1 MKKALLLLCMITL
14 MKFNVLAAT
23 YETDI
28 INGIS
33 TGDINIS
40 ITEYNTAGDLVDNEM
55 VMPGQKVEKVIGIT
69 NNGSQS
75 WIRAKIEFTKYLTDN
90 DVEIASDK
98 WIKLGNYFYYTE
110 PVGKNEHVE
119 LMRAINIPGS
129 LTESVTG
136 DTFKLNTTVDAVQV
150 ANFTP
155 DFTSGDPWFGTVIE
169 GCLHSNPDV
178 KVNSTSDEFSI
189 AFEGGAEG
197 IVRVGDNFFNNWSD
211 LMPGDTLR
219 DKVILKNNYSRSV
232 SIYFRTEVLD
242 DNDLSKAINL
252 KIYNDSTLIYNGAL
266 NRSLDEILLGKLN
279 KGDTLELNYE
289 VSLPA
294 ELTNK
299 YALSNAKT
307 KWYFRCVVNGSGSNS
322 SGGGTGG
329 SIIDWFKRDNTSSI
343 ELERSPETSSIQ
355 KSVDVDLSG
364 DNKKHIK
371 TGDESQLELY
381 IASTLFFGL
390 LAIILILVDKKRK
403 KDEDK

>member
-1 MKKALLLLCMITL
+1 MITL

-40 ITEYNTAGDLVDNEM
+40 ITAGDLVDNEM
-55 VMPGQKVEKVIGIT
+55 VMPGQRVEKVIGIT

-75 WIRAKIEFTKYLTDN
+75 WIRAKLEFNKYLTDN
-90 DVEIASDK
+90 DVEIASEK
-98 WIKLGNYFYYTE
+98 WKKFGDYYYYTE

-119 LMRAINIPGS
+119 LTKAINIPGS

-155 DFTSGDPWFGTVIE
+155 DFTSSDPWFGTVIE

-178 KVNSTSDEFSI
+178 KVDNTSDEFSI
-189 AFEGGAEG
+189 TFEGGAEG

-211 LMPGDTLR
+211 LMPGDTLK
-219 DKVILKNNYSRSV
+219 DKVILKNSYSRAV

-252 KIYNDSTLIYNGAL
+252 KIYNGSTLIYDGAL
-266 NRSLDEILLGKLN
+266 NKSLDEILLGKLN
-279 KGDTLELNYE
+279 KGDTLELSYE

-299 YALSNAKT
+299 YALSNART
-307 KWYFRCVVNGSGSNS
+307 KWYFRCVVQSSGSNGVNS
-322 SGGGTGG
+322 SNN
-329 SIIDWFKRDNTSSI
+329 IIDWLKGDNISSI
-343 ELERSPETSSIQ
+343 ELERSPEASSIQ
-355 KSVDVDLSG
+355 KSVDVDLSKN
-364 DNKKHIK
+364 NKKHIK
-371 TGDESQLELY
+371 TGDNSQLGLY

-390 LAIILILVDKKRK
+390 LAIILILMDKKRK

>member
-75 WIRAKIEFTKYLTDN
+75 WIRAKIEFTKYLTDS
-90 DVEIASDK
+90 DIEIASDK
-98 WIKLGNYFYYTE
+98 WKKYGGYYYYTE
-110 PVGKNEHVE
+110 PVGKDEHID
-119 LMRAINIPGS
+119 LIRAINIPGS

-136 DTFKLNTTVDAVQV
+136 DTFKMNTTVDAVQV
-150 ANFTP
+150 DNFTP
-155 DFTSGDPWFGTVIE
+155 DFTSSDPWFGTVIE
-169 GCLHSNPDV
+169 ACLHSNPDV
-178 KVNSTSDEFSI
+178 KIDSTSDKFSI

-197 IVRVGDNFFNNWSD
+197 IVRVGDNFFNNWSN
-211 LMPGDTLR
+211 LMPGDTLE
-219 DKVILKNNYSRSV
+219 DKVILKNNYSKAV
-232 SIYFRTEVLD
+232 NIYFRTEVLD
-242 DNDLSKAINL
+242 DNALAKAIHL
-252 KIYNDSTLIYNGAL
+252 KIYNGSTLIFDGAL
-266 NRSLDEILLGKLN
+266 NKALDEILLGKIN
-279 KGDTLELNYE
+279 KCDSIELSYE
-289 VSLPA
+289 LSLPA
-294 ELTNK
+294 ELNNK
-299 YALSNAKT
+299 YALNTAKT
-307 KWYFRCVVNGSGSNS
+307 KWYFRCEVKSSGSS
-322 SGGGTGG
+322 GGTGG
-329 SIIDWFKRDNTSSI
+329 NSIIDWIKGDNTSSI

-364 DNKKHIK
+364 NNKKHIK
-371 TGDESQLELY
+371 TGDDSQLGLY
-381 IASTLFFGL
+381 TASTLLFGL

>member
-1 MKKALLLLCMITL
+1 

-40 ITEYNTAGDLVDNEM
+40 ITEYNTAGDLVNNEM
-55 VMPGQKVEKVIGIT
+55 VMPGQRVEKVIGIT

-75 WIRAKIEFTKYLTDN
+75 WIRAKIDFNKYLTDN

-98 WIKLGNYFYYTE
+98 WKKFGDYYYYTE
-110 PVGKNEHVE
+110 PVGKKEHIE
-119 LMRAINIPGS
+119 LIKAINIPGS

-155 DFTSGDPWFGTVIE
+155 DFTSSDPWFGTVIE
-169 GCLHSNPDV
+169 GCLHSNTDV
-178 KVNSTSDEFSI
+178 KVDNTSDEFSI
-189 AFEGGAEG
+189 TFEGGAEG

-211 LMPGDTLR
+211 LMPGDTLK
-219 DKVILKNNYSRSV
+219 DKVILKNSYNRAV

-242 DNDLSKAINL
+242 DNDLSKTINL
-252 KIYNDSTLIYNGAL
+252 RIYNGSTLIYDGAL
-266 NRSLDEILLGKLN
+266 NKSLDEILLGKLN
-279 KGDTLELNYE
+279 KGDALELSYE
-289 VSLPA
+289 ISLPA

-307 KWYFRCVVNGSGSNS
+307 KWYFRCVVQSSGSNGGNS
-322 SGGGTGG
+322 S
-329 SIIDWFKRDNTSSI
+329 SNIIDWLKGDNTSSI
-343 ELERSPETSSIQ
+343 EIERSPETSSIQ
-355 KSVDVDLSG
+355 KSVDVDLSKN
-364 DNKKHIK
+364 NKKHIK
-371 TGDESQLELY
+371 TGDDSQLGLY

>member
-1 MKKALLLLCMITL
+1 MITL

-40 ITEYNTAGDLVDNEM
+40 ITEYNTAGDLVDNET
-55 VMPGQKVEKVIGIT
+55 VMPGQRVEKVIGIT
-69 NNGSQS
+69 NNGSSS

-90 DVEIASDK
+90 DIEIASNK
-98 WIKLGNYFYYTE
+98 WKKYGDYYYYTE
-110 PVGKNEHVE
+110 SIGKSEHID
-119 LMRAINIPGS
+119 LMKAINIPGS

-136 DTFKLNTTVDAVQV
+136 DTFKMNTTIDAVQV

-155 DFTSGDPWFGTVIE
+155 DFTSSDPWFGTVIE
-169 GCLHSNPDV
+169 ACLHSNPDV
-178 KVNSTSDEFSI
+178 KVDSSSNEFSI

-197 IVRVGDNFFNNWSD
+197 IVRVGDNFFDNWSN
-211 LMPGDTLR
+211 LMPGDTLK
-219 DKVILKNNYSRSV
+219 DKVILKNNYNRAV

-252 KIYNDSTLIYNGAL
+252 RIYNGSTLIYDGAL
-266 NRSLDEILLGKLN
+266 NKALDEILLGKLN
-279 KGDTLELNYE
+279 KGDSIKLNYE
-289 VSLPA
+289 LSLPA
-294 ELTNK
+294 ELNNK
-299 YALSNAKT
+299 YALNTAKT
-307 KWYFRCVVNGSGSNS
+307 KWYFRCEVQSSGSS
-322 SGGGTGG
+322 GGTGG
-329 SIIDWFKRDNTSSI
+329 NSIIEWFKGDNTSSI

-355 KSVDVDLSG
+355 KSVDVDLTEN
-364 DNKKHIK
+364 NKKHIK
-371 TGDESQLELY
+371 TGDDSQLGLY
-381 IASTLFFGL
+381 IASTLIFGL